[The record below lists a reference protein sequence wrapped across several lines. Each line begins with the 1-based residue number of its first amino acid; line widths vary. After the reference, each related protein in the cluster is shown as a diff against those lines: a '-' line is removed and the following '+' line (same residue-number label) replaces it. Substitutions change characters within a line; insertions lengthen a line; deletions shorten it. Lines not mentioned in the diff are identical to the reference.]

1 LTVQFEPVGGI
12 TRICGGEEISMKTTI
27 LLLGATVAAVGTLAA
42 CGGGSTGPA
51 AGGGAPAGTA
61 IAVHDVSGVGQTL
74 VDASGKTLYFADQE
88 AGGMIKCTGN
98 CLSFWMP
105 ATGTAAD
112 TKAVSGLGTMKRSD
126 TSADQLTFQG
136 KPLYTFKLDTGA
148 GQAKGNNF
156 SDAFS
161 GTSFTWHAATT
172 TAAAPTTSPSQS
184 SGGGG
189 GYGY

>member
-1 LTVQFEPVGGI
+1 
-12 TRICGGEEISMKTTI
+12 MKTTI

-42 CGGGSTGPA
+42 CGSDNTAQTSSGGAA
-51 AGGGAPAGTA
+51 AGA
-61 IAVHDVSGVGQTL
+61 AVSVQNVSGVGQTL
-74 VDASGKTLYFADQE
+74 VDSSGKTLYFADQE

-112 TKAVSGLGTMKRSD
+112 AKSVTGVGVMKRSD

-148 GQAKGNNF
+148 GKAQGNNVTD
-156 SDAFS
+156 SFS
-161 GTSFTWHAATT
+161 GMSFTWHAATT
-172 TAAAPTTSPSQS
+172 TAAAPSQAPSSS

>member
-1 LTVQFEPVGGI
+1 
-12 TRICGGEEISMKTTI
+12 MKTTI

-42 CGGGSTGPA
+42 CGGGSTPVT
-51 AGGGAPAGTA
+51 GGGAPAGAA

-88 AGGMIKCTGN
+88 AGGMIKCTGG
-98 CLSFWMP
+98 CVSIWVP
-105 ATGTAAD
+105 ATGTTAD
-112 TKAVSGLGTMKRSD
+112 TKAVSGLGTLKRSD
-126 TSADQLTFQG
+126 TGADQLTYQG
-136 KPLYTFKLDTGA
+136 KPLYTFKFDTGA
-148 GQAKGNNF
+148 GQAKGNNV

-161 GTSFTWHAATT
+161 GTNFTWHAATT
-172 TAAAPTTSPSQS
+172 SAAAPTTSPSQS

>member
-1 LTVQFEPVGGI
+1 
-12 TRICGGEEISMKTTI
+12 MNTTI
-27 LLLGATVAAVGTLAA
+27 LLLGATVAALGTLAA
-42 CGGGSTGPA
+42 CGSDNTTQPSTGGA
-51 AGGGAPAGTA
+51 AAGTA
-61 IAVHDVSGVGQTL
+61 VSVKDVSGVGQAL
-74 VDASGKTLYFADQE
+74 VDSSGKTLYFADQE

-112 TKAVSGLGTMKRSD
+112 AKSVTGLATMKRSD
-126 TSADQLTFQG
+126 TGAEQLTFQG

-156 SDAFS
+156 ADAFS
-161 GTSFTWHAATT
+161 GVNFTWHAATT
-172 TAAAPTTSPSQS
+172 SAAAPSQAPSS
-184 SGGGG
+184 SSGGG

>member
-1 LTVQFEPVGGI
+1 
-12 TRICGGEEISMKTTI
+12 MKTTI

-42 CGGGSTGPA
+42 CGGSNSSSPPA
-51 AGGGAPAGTA
+51 AGGGAAA
-61 IAVHDVSGVGQTL
+61 AVSVRDVSGVGRTL

-88 AGGMIKCTGN
+88 AGGMIKCTAG

-105 ATGTAAD
+105 ATGSATGASV
-112 TKAVSGLGTMKRSD
+112 TGLGTMKRSD
-126 TSADQLTFQG
+126 TGAEQLTYQG
-136 KPLYTFKLDTGA
+136 KPLYTFKLDMNA
-148 GQAKGNNF
+148 GDAKGNNF

-172 TAAAPTTSPSQS
+172 SATAPSPAPS

-189 GYGY
+189 GYGNGY